1 MIGTSDARDLSFS
14 YVSWGHSIVVSPWG
28 DVVAEMDEKEGVQIT
43 DLDLALV
50 DKVRRELPLLQAFR
64 K

>member
-1 MIGTSDARDLSFS
+1 M
-14 YVSWGHSIVVSPWG
+14 VVSPWG